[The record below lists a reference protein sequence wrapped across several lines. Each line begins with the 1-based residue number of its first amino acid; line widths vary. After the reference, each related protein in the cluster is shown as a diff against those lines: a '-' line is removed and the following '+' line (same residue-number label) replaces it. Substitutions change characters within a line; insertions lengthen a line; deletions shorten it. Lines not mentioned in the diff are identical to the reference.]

1 MESHLWEYQRP
12 GRDQAVCAWGIVVA
26 LAIVFGGLQLLWPSA
41 PVRNSGFEV
50 ATTQLAMDKKQEDDD
65 DEAAGQQ
72 P

>member
-1 MESHLWEYQRP
+1 M
-12 GRDQAVCAWGIVVA
+12 CAWGIVIA
-26 LAIVFGGLQLLWPSA
+26 LAIVFVGLQLLWPSA
-41 PVRNSGFEV
+41 PVRTSGFGV